1 MAFDYERVA
10 SDLMAIN
17 EGIAS
22 DVNDLNL
29 NRVYPVD
36 PESRDDVLA
45 IDRRTKEDLR
55 LKHRLYMEADW
66 DCNTVAH
73 AVLANMIRVL
83 NAEICHHGVSIL
95 DSSFDNVFPFY
106 DLISISASNKKN
118 TSAEK
123 MGNINVKFIP
133 GARVPSII
141 ADNTDNDGKDKI
153 EYIKFDECYKIE
165 DNESA
170 TSAMLKIDTMS
181 RREMSDRYK
190 IIMPKDWEA
199 VAVTYVFLEDLYRH
213 IIMKLVASKK
223 NQVMINFNDL
233 IEFHA
238 QKKGDCAQIFIRPG
252 YESKLII
259 KSDKASEEDD
269 RDDDE

>member
-1 MAFDYERVA
+1 MAFNY
-10 SDLMAIN
+10 

-22 DVNDLNL
+22 DVSKMNL

-55 LKHRLYMEADW
+55 LRHRLYMEADW
-66 DCNTVAH
+66 DCNTITH
-73 AVLANMIRVL
+73 ALLANMRRVL
-83 NAEICHHGVSIL
+83 NAEICHQGVSIL
-95 DSSFDNVFPFY
+95 DSSFDNVFSFY
-106 DLISISASNKKN
+106 DLISIAASNKKN

-133 GARVPSII
+133 GAKVPSII
-141 ADNTDNDGKDKI
+141 ADNTDNNGESKI
-153 EYIKFDECYKIE
+153 EYIKIEDCYKVE
-165 DNESA
+165 NEA
-170 TSAMLKIDTMS
+170 VTSAMLKIDTMT
-181 RREMSDRYK
+181 RREMRDRYNV
-190 IIMPKDWEA
+190 IMPKDWEA

-213 IIMKLVASKK
+213 IIMKLVASEK
-223 NQVMINFNDL
+223 NQAMINFNDL

-238 QKKGDCAQIFIRPG
+238 QKKGDSAQIFIRPG